1 MSQLINT
8 EGPTYS
14 IYLSGRI
21 SGDPN
26 YLEKFAVV
34 TKVLRTA
41 YPAARIFNPA
51 WEFLEISKKL
61 KESGISEEAGHEI
74 LVDMCLKIMEYY
86 EAIAI
91 MPDWN
96 DSAGAVTELKAAMKN
111 GMKIIKVPE
120 EWMP

>member
-8 EGPTYS
+8 EEPILS
-14 IYLSGRI
+14 IYLSGKI

-26 YLEKFAVV
+26 YLEKFAVI

-41 YPAARIFNPA
+41 YPMARIFNPA

-74 LVDMCLKIMEYY
+74 LVDTCLKIMEYY

-91 MPDWN
+91 MPDWS
-96 DSAGAVTELKAAMKN
+96 DSDGAITELKAAMKN

>member
-8 EGPTYS
+8 EEPIYS
-14 IYLSGRI
+14 IYLSGKI
-21 SGDPN
+21 TGDPN

-61 KESGISEEAGHEI
+61 KESVSEEAGHEI
-74 LVDMCLKIMEYY
+74 LVDTCLKIMEYY

-91 MPDWN
+91 MPDWS
-96 DSAGAVTELKAAMKN
+96 DSAGAITELKAAMKS

>member
-8 EGPTYS
+8 EGPIYS
-14 IYLSGRI
+14 IYLSGKI

-61 KESGISEEAGHEI
+61 KESVSEEAGHEI
-74 LVDMCLKIMEYY
+74 LVDACLKIMEHY

-91 MPDWN
+91 MPDWS
-96 DSAGAVTELKAAMKN
+96 DSAGAITELKAAMKR

>member
-8 EGPTYS
+8 EGPIYS
-14 IYLSGRI
+14 IYLSGKI
-21 SGDPN
+21 SGDSN

-61 KESGISEEAGHEI
+61 KESVSEEAGHEI
-74 LVDMCLKIMEYY
+74 LVDTCLKIMEYY

-91 MPDWN
+91 MPDWS
-96 DSAGAVTELKAAMKN
+96 DSAGAIRELKAAMKS

>member
-8 EGPTYS
+8 EEPIYS
-14 IYLSGRI
+14 IYLSGKI
-21 SGDPN
+21 TGDPN

-51 WEFLEISKKL
+51 WEFLGISKKL
-61 KESGISEEAGHEI
+61 EASGISEEAGHEI
-74 LVDMCLKIMEYY
+74 LVDMCLKILDYY
-86 EAIAI
+86 EAIAL

-96 DSAGAVTELKAAMKN
+96 DSPGAITECKAAMKS
-111 GMKIIKVPE
+111 GIKIIKVPE

>member
-8 EGPTYS
+8 ERPIS
-14 IYLSGRI
+14 IYLSGKI

-34 TKVLRTA
+34 TNVLRTA

-61 KESGISEEAGHEI
+61 KESISEEAGHEI
-74 LVDMCLKIMEYY
+74 LVDTCLKIMEYY

-96 DSAGAVTELKAAMKN
+96 DSAGAITELKTAMKS

-120 EWMP
+120 DWMP